1 MEVTE
6 SEYGVLPLA
15 WAPTPPRW
23 DPAPSAAA
31 HPHTT
36 VLMRLIGLDLELPTV
51 LLLLAPPPP
60 PPPGPPDCAPMGPG
74 SCGASGESGVRGV
87 RGVCGDEGGGN
98 GECGGGGGMEERG
111 GYCGM

>member
-23 DPAPSAAA
+23 DPARSAAA
-31 HPHTT
+31 YPYTT

-87 RGVCGDEGGGN
+87 SGVCGDEGGGS